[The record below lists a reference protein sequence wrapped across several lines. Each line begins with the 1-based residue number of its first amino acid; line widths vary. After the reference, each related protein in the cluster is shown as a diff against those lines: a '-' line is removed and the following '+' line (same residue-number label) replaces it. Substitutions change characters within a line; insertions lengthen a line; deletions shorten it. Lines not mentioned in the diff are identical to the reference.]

1 LPAPET
7 VGYVLRQVQAMSY
20 RVSVWFWRAY
30 WGQENSD
37 RQVWLL
43 LVSTGLYLATY
54 FAGWQVF
61 RHWRA
66 SLGLAVLGTA
76 LGTNS
81 FLASQRPTWALALIG
96 LGLVLL
102 ARARARGLEERW
114 RSLGTDYSDELLPYA
129 TLIGLGVAALAVVTS
144 PLVPALSSRATYEAF
159 WRVFRGPWEQVEDT
173 TGRLFG
179 GLDSPPRRN
188 PMLAGEG
195 GLPDPSGEHSVG
207 AGAPRGQ
214 RRVMWVKTTDPA
226 PEPWAG
232 GMSELDAGVLPQRHW
247 RASTFDTYT
256 GSGWIN
262 QHRETFT
269 LAAGEALPVLHP
281 EARKEFVQQVRL
293 WDEGSLIYAAG
304 QPLRVDQE
312 LEVTARTP
320 DDPISLAVRAREY
333 EVVSLVPDVVVS
345 ELEAAGEEYP
355 EEIAERYLALPR
367 VSERLRQTTQEV
379 VAQAETPYAK
389 ARAIE
394 AYLRQFQYDLD
405 VPAAPPGRDV
415 VDYFLFE
422 LQRGFCDHFST
433 AMTVMLRISGVP
445 ARVAVGYARGTYDQV
460 ERHWVVTEADSHS
473 WVEAYF
479 PGYGW
484 IEFEPTPSQDVFVY
498 PLGASWERGSGRPP
512 EPPPV
517 DTGRRWTLDRTSAR
531 WLAAGL
537 GLLAALGLLMRGYVV
552 WSRTTSD
559 DRIAQAYAHLTRT
572 LGWMG
577 LEPRTSETVREYW
590 ERLRQ
595 ALSGDTIRLTT
606 PWGEDWV
613 WGFDRVSSPLRYV
626 LSAYE
631 RTKFGP
637 VRLGPTVARQ
647 ARREA
652 GRLRRELALLWL
664 ARRLGE

>member
-1 LPAPET
+1 MTILDLPFRASRQPDARVAEVRPGDRATLGLMLALALCAAGAIHEVGWAEGTEFLRARAAAAVGVVLGLGLILVTVGRLWPPIAYVRADLAGLGAWLEAASRSQWEGLGLPAPET

-269 LAAGEALPVLHP
+269 LAAGEALPDLRCRP
-281 EARKEFVQQVRL
+281 A
-293 WDEGSLIYAAG
+293 AAG
-304 QPLRVDQE
+304 
-312 LEVTARTP
+312 
-320 DDPISLAVRAREY
+320 
-333 EVVSLVPDVVVS
+333 
-345 ELEAAGEEYP
+345 G
-355 EEIAERYLALPR
+355 
-367 VSERLRQTTQEV
+367 
-379 VAQAETPYAK
+379 
-389 ARAIE
+389 
-394 AYLRQFQYDLD
+394 
-405 VPAAPPGRDV
+405 PG
-415 VDYFLFE
+415 
-422 LQRGFCDHFST
+422 
-433 AMTVMLRISGVP
+433 
-445 ARVAVGYARGTYDQV
+445 ARGH
-460 ERHWVVTEADSHS
+460 RSH
-473 WVEAYF
+473 A
-479 PGYGW
+479 
-484 IEFEPTPSQDVFVY
+484 
-498 PLGASWERGSGRPP
+498 
-512 EPPPV
+512 
-517 DTGRRWTLDRTSAR
+517 
-531 WLAAGL
+531 
-537 GLLAALGLLMRGYVV
+537 
-552 WSRTTSD
+552 
-559 DRIAQAYAHLTRT
+559 
-572 LGWMG
+572 
-577 LEPRTSETVREYW
+577 
-590 ERLRQ
+590 
-595 ALSGDTIRLTT
+595 
-606 PWGEDWV
+606 
-613 WGFDRVSSPLRYV
+613 
-626 LSAYE
+626 
-631 RTKFGP
+631 
-637 VRLGPTVARQ
+637 
-647 ARREA
+647 
-652 GRLRRELALLWL
+652 
-664 ARRLGE
+664 